1 MKAKDKPDTPAENNF
16 APSYGYIVY
25 KDSSGAFKSKCVF
38 KGHPLYDG
46 EIFVKSQ
53 EEVCALTGNEFFPS
67 SRLSFSD
74 ATLEEIDKREKQI
87 KDCMGKIDLSFEKIA
102 FSLYWINARK
112 GYVGK
117 GYRDIVAYCSQR
129 LGYEKTTCYSLI
141 GIVERFAKRDAGGNV
156 LEELDPSVKGYSVS
170 KLSLMVNLTDGQ
182 IKQLK
187 PSMSVREIRK
197 YIKGLEEK
205 PAPALPGNSTGEE
218 GEKGTG
224 DLPDGAGEDNT
235 IVPTAEEANRS
246 VLISCKGS
254 ADYEKKS
261 SEIGS
266 SISRILKK
274 HPDALI
280 EVSYTLP

>member
-1 MKAKDKPDTPAENNF
+1 MKAKDKPGTPIEISV
-16 APSYGYIVY
+16 APFSGYVVGTDEHGIYARHIY
-25 KDSSGAFKSKCVF
+25 KGFRIME
-38 KGHPLYDG
+38 G
-46 EIFVKSQ
+46 ES
-53 EEVCALTGNEFFPS
+53 FFPS
-67 SRLSFSD
+67 MEEAYASAGREFSPSSKFDFSD
-74 ATLEEIDKREKQI
+74 ATLEEIDKRENQI
-87 KDCMGKIDLSFEKIA
+87 KDCMGKIDSSFEEIA

-117 GYRDIVAYCSQR
+117 GYRDIVTYCSQR

-170 KLSLMVNLTDGQ
+170 KLSLMVSLTDVQ

-187 PSMSVREIRK
+187 PSMSVREIKK

-205 PAPALPGNSTGEE
+205 PAPALPDGSTGEDGE
-218 GEKGTG
+218 GETG
-224 DLPDGAGEDNT
+224 DLADSTGEGNT
-235 IVPTAEEANRS
+235 IDATAKEVNRS

-261 SEIGS
+261 SKIGS

>member
-1 MKAKDKPDTPAENNF
+1 MKAKDKPGTPIENNV
-16 APSYGYIVY
+16 APFGGCVAGINEDGTYVRYI
-25 KDSSGAFKSKCVF
+25 C
-38 KGHPLYDG
+38 KGFRIG
-46 EIFVKSQ
+46 EG
-53 EEVCALTGNEFFPS
+53 ETFFPS
-67 SRLSFSD
+67 REEAYAYAGKEFIPSSRIDFSD
-74 ATLEEIDKREKQI
+74 ATLEEIDKRENQI
-87 KDCMGKIDLSFEKIA
+87 KDCMGKIDSSFEEIA

-117 GYRDIVAYCSQR
+117 GYRDIVTYCSGR

-187 PSMSVREIRK
+187 PSMSVREIKK

-205 PAPALPGNSTGEE
+205 LAPALPDGSTGADGE
-218 GEKGTG
+218 GESG
-224 DLPDGAGEDNT
+224 DLADSTGEDNT
-235 IVPTAEEANRS
+235 IDATAKGVNRS
-246 VLISCKGS
+246 ILIACKGS

-261 SEIGS
+261 SKIGS

-280 EVSYTLP
+280 EISYTLP